1 MLTAM
6 LGFLA
11 YLLIEATIFGVFA
24 LSLSRKG
31 NNQYDTPKAV
41 LIIIVIFYI
50 KEGGNLINYFKDTA
64 TQVNA
69 SRSKLQW

>member
-1 MLTAM
+1 MKTNKKGIELTRETVIIA
-6 LGFLA
+6 
-11 YLLIEATIFGVFA
+11 IIVII
-24 LSLSRKG
+24 
-31 NNQYDTPKAV
+31 V